1 MHRQG
6 CAQIFEQVIGS
17 TTFLY
22 SRSTVESSLPLMSIL
37 SISPVSKNLNGTVT
51 VVNCTDV
58 TTLDRVSTV
67 MNVIIILVKLI
78 IMVVAFSL
86 AILILYIIPN
96 KESNPQ
102 KINVASQLVLL
113 ESDGVIITLHVW
125 WTGDGLSLT
134 FH

>member
-1 MHRQG
+1 M
-6 CAQIFEQVIGS
+6 S
-17 TTFLY
+17 T
-22 SRSTVESSLPLMSIL
+22 L
-37 SISPVSKNLNGTVT
+37 SISPVSKDLNGTVT

-58 TTLDRVSTV
+58 TTLDRVWTSI
-67 MNVIIILVKLI
+67 MSVIIGKINYYGCSI
-78 IMVVAFSL
+78 QF
-86 AILILYIIPN
+86 ILILYIIPN

-102 KINVASQLVLL
+102 KINIASQLVLL